1 MAYTLIETHTVES
14 GGATEIEFTGITQEA
29 GADLV
34 LVVSGKSTR
43 TNAPRDAIKLQFN
56 GVTSGYS
63 YRYLEG
69 TGSAASDSNASSQ
82 AQILITHALSANASG
97 LGNLFGSATI
107 TISDYASSNNKLV
120 SSDQTA
126 IRNSTDSHSAIQG
139 SLSTITSGIT
149 SIYLSPE
156 NGDFMEYT
164 TASLYLVTTADA
176 SGATGS
182 FIGAP
187 KATGGTITSAGGY
200 WIHTFTSSGTFT
212 PTESLTCDYLVIAGG
227 GGGEAGQG
235 GGGGAG
241 GYRTTVGT
249 SGGGGSAET
258 PLSLSATGYTVT
270 VGAGG
275 GANANGSNSVFSTIT
290 STGGGAGG
298 AYGQVGDNGGSG
310 GGAGGQGPNRD
321 GGFAT
326 TVQGYAGGAS
336 VNPNA
341 GGGGGAGEAGN
352 TDGQRLGGD
361 GVSSSITGTAVI
373 RAAGGSG
380 GSNNNVTL
388 SGGDGGGGSGG
399 GWNTDTAT
407 AGQIN
412 TGSGGGGGGSRA
424 GVGNGPGKAGGSGI
438 VIVRYA
444 A

>member
-14 GGATEIEFTGITQEA
+14 GGATEIEFTGIAQEA
-29 GADLV
+29 GANLV

-43 TNAPRDAIKLQFN
+43 SDSPRDDIKLQFN

-63 YRYLEG
+63 YLYLEG
-69 TGSAASDSNASSQ
+69 TGSVADSSSASSQ
-82 AQILITHALSANASG
+82 AQILITHALSTDFSG

-107 TISDYASSNNKLV
+107 TISNYASSQNKSV
-120 SSDQTA
+120 SSEQTA
-126 IRNSTDSHSAIQG
+126 IRNSTDSHSAIQA

-156 NGDFMEYT
+156 NGNFMEHT

-182 FIGAP
+182 FVTPP

-270 VGAGG
+270 VGSGG
-275 GANANGSNSVFSTIT
+275 AANANGSNSVFSTIT

-298 AYGQVGDNGGSG
+298 AYSQVGDNGGSG
-310 GGAGGQGPNRD
+310 GGAGGQGSNQA

-326 TVQGYAGGAS
+326 TNQGYAGGAS

-352 TDGQRLGGD
+352 TDGQRHGGD

-380 GSNNNVTL
+380 GSNNGSTVA
-388 SGGDGGGGSGG
+388 GGDGGGGSGG
-399 GWNTDTAT
+399 GSNADNAT
-407 AGQIN
+407 AGTAN
-412 TGSGGGGGGSRA
+412 TGSGGGGGGSTP
-424 GVGNGPGKAGGSGI
+424 GVGNGAGKAGGSGI